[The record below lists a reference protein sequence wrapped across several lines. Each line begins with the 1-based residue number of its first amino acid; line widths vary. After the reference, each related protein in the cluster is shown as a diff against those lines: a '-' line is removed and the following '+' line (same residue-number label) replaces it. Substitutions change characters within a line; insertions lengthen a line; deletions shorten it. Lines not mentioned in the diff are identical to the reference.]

1 MAVKADWYVL
11 PGESVAAS
19 GTVTYDNRKCFCEI
33 RVLQNRIILASTTS
47 NYVDVI
53 NMKEIKCATM
63 EEREKGWEINLYITG
78 SGYYPLVV
86 GDNWDWAHKLFY
98 QIQCRL

>member
-19 GTVTYDNRKCFCEI
+19 GTLVNGSTEI

-47 NYVDVI
+47 NYVQVI
-53 NMKEIKCATM
+53 NMKEIYDVTLKQS
-63 EEREKGWEINLYITG
+63 EKGWEINLYSTG
-78 SGYYPLVV
+78 RGDWTLVV
-86 GDNWDWAHKLFY
+86 GNNWDWAHKLFY

>member
-19 GTVTYDNRKCFCEI
+19 GTVTHLGSCEI

-47 NYVDVI
+47 NNVEVI
-53 NMKEIKCATM
+53 NMKEINAATLVQ
-63 EEREKGWEINLYITG
+63 RENGWEITLSYGRG
-78 SGYYPLVV
+78 SCTLRV
-86 GDNWDWAHKLFY
+86 GTNWDWANQLFY
-98 QIQCRL
+98 HIQCRL

>member
-19 GTVTYDNRKCFCEI
+19 GTVTYKGFSYEI

-53 NMKEIKCATM
+53 NMKEIYDATL
-63 EEREKGWEINLYITG
+63 EQRENGWEISLNYGRDGCTLG
-78 SGYYPLVV
+78 V
-86 GDNWDWAHKLFY
+86 GTNWDWAHQLFY
-98 QIQCRL
+98 HIQCRL